1 MFNQQSDSY
10 DDIFIFY
17 FPKYIYTN
25 IYIYIRNISQ
35 STVNSNNEH
44 NPHSFHMSFIY
55 DLITPLYNWPTP
67 KQSWD
72 KQNQIQK
79 NKKKTEGAGGWKRKR
94 ERGKEKE
101 RKGKE
106 NWSFSKNRITGRGY
120 YCWLNIYIIRDNTH
134 SLSMYMY
141 VRYVYLHLYDPF

>member
-79 NKKKTEGAGGWKRKR
+79 NKKKTEGAGGWKRKKER
-94 ERGKEKE
+94 EGKRKKGKE
-101 RKGKE
+101 RKIGLSPRKE
-106 NWSFSKNRITGRGY
+106 LLAGVTTV
-120 YCWLNIYIIRDNTH
+120 D
-134 SLSMYMY
+134 
-141 VRYVYLHLYDPF
+141 